1 MNTRHQSRTSAA
13 QAALF
18 VDYENLHHVIS
29 TQNPGD
35 QYPDEYAAEIL
46 DELRH
51 YLRERADVQLTVQ
64 RAYADFGAL
73 DGDGQFIQR
82 ALHLDGIDPRFV
94 SGSLQKNAAELA
106 LCIDATEALAQRQDL
121 STAVIVTGNRAYL
134 PLAQR
139 LAEYGCNVL
148 IVALFPPSEE
158 DLPRFAQE
166 DLFMD
171 ARSLLSDTS
180 RQALLD
186 GDYQPSDENVPYR
199 KNKPAPE
206 DYAELDN
213 PMARRTIEITEEF
226 FGQYDEVYLTPLL
239 RKLSDILGPE
249 HDPKSLISDLEN
261 AGAVRLEKRN
271 GYPYDYTVLIVHDD
285 HPDVR
290 SVQEAPY
297 PSVTPDNGYHDAADD
312 EYDDYD
318 SSESDGTPESV
329 SDTAYDDYDEPY
341 DENDW
346 ADARS

>member
-1 MNTRHQSRTSAA
+1 MNTLQPHTRAA
-13 QAALF
+13 HAALF

-29 TQNPGD
+29 AQNPGD

-51 YLRERADVQLTVQ
+51 YLRDRADLQLTVQ

-94 SGSLQKNAAELA
+94 SGSLQKNAAELM
-106 LCIDATEALAQRQDL
+106 LCIDAADVMAQAHRPA
-121 STAVIVTGNRAYL
+121 TAVIVTGNRAYL

-139 LAEYGCNVL
+139 LAEHGGKVL

-158 DLPRFAQE
+158 DLPRFAQN

-171 ARSLLSDTS
+171 ARSLLSDAS

-199 KNKPAPE
+199 KNKPSPE
-206 DYAELDN
+206 EYTALDN
-213 PMARRTIEITEEF
+213 PMAQRTIEITEEF

-249 HDPKSLISDLEN
+249 HDPKSLISDLET

-290 SVQEAPY
+290 SVQDAPY
-297 PSVTPDNGYHDAADD
+297 PSISQENGYYD
-312 EYDDYD
+312 EPDDDYEASA

-329 SDTAYDDYDEPY
+329 SDTAYGAPDEP
-341 DENDW
+341 DDANDW
-346 ADARS
+346 TDART